1 MPIFKRENEYYNSY
15 SDCAS
20 YFKEIGAYTVEDYKR
35 DTEAKIARLE
45 EKDKKSQAEIKK
57 SHAEIKLYKEKD
69 EKSQAV
75 IKSYKDK
82 DEKSQAVIKSI
93 CESAYKNIGSVGGVA
108 KFLSLS
114 VDTVKSILNLN
125 SNSLVSL
132 YLH

>member
-75 IKSYKDK
+75 IKS
-82 DEKSQAVIKSI
+82 I

-114 VDTVKSILNLN
+114 VDTVKSILNLK
-125 SNSLVSL
+125 
-132 YLH
+132 